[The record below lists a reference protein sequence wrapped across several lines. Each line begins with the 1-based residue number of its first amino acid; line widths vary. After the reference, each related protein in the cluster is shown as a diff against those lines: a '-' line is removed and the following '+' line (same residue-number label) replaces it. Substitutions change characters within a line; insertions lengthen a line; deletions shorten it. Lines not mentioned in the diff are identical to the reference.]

1 MSMQVSTAPRA
12 AAGRT
17 PSPFASALVAVCL
30 VAVSALT
37 STNASA
43 GAAVRVSG
51 GVSFG
56 SNIGSIGVGG
66 LSVGYHRG
74 YRSGARVLHPHHG
87 YGPRYANPRWSI
99 GLWVPLLPIGYAT
112 YAWGGAPYYVYD
124 NTYFVSDGRG
134 YRVVKK
140 PNDEATVSPVVDTG
154 PAPVVGAPPKADGS
168 PVPTF
173 EQPAR
178 TGQLFAYPRN
188 GQSETAATFDRIEC
202 ESVGSK
208 QTGFNPTITPV
219 DEAKKAEYTRAV
231 VACLEGR
238 GYSVK

>member
-1 MSMQVSTAPRA
+1 MQVLTALRA

-17 PSPFASALVAVCL
+17 PSPLASALAAVCF
-30 VAVSALT
+30 VGVSALT
-37 STNASA
+37 STSA
-43 GAAVRVSG
+43 LAGTSVRVSG
-51 GVSFG
+51 GFSLGSSVGSFG
-56 SNIGSIGVGG
+56 VSRV
-66 LSVGYHRG
+66 SVGYHRG
-74 YRSGARVLHPHHG
+74 YRGGARVHQPRHG
-87 YGPRYANPRWSI
+87 YGARYAHPRWSI

-112 YAWGGAPYYVYD
+112 YWWGGAPYYVYD
-124 NTYFVSDGRG
+124 DAYFVTDGRG

-140 PNDEATVSPVVDTG
+140 PTDEVTVSPVTEPG
-154 PAPVVGAPPKADGS
+154 PAPVVGAPLKTDGG

-231 VACLEGR
+231 ATCLEGR
-238 GYSVK
+238 GYSVR